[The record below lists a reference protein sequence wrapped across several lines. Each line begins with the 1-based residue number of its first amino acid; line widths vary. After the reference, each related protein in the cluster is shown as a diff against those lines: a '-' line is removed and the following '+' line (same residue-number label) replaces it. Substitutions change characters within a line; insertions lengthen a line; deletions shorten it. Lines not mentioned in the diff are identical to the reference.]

1 MGKIEQNIDKL
12 AKQAREN
19 AKQIYE
25 VYKSILHE

>member
-1 MGKIEQNIDKL
+1 MGKIGAIRKYT
-12 AKQAREN
+12 AREN